1 MPTVK
6 EKLKGFGGG
15 GGGAVAVG
23 GGGNFELIE
32 VGLWFAVYL
41 NPRRPNSG
49 ATECLVPFGGVVVG
63 FSGAF
68 RGL

>member
-23 GGGNFELIE
+23 SGGNFELIE

-41 NPRRPNSG
+41 NPRDPIQEQPSVWSL
-49 ATECLVPFGGVVVG
+49 LV
-63 FSGAF
+63 A
-68 RGL
+68 